1 MTDRVPSGRS
11 FTTITAVVAY
21 LTEQGYKI
29 GKTAVYGHY
38 HKQLLRKRKNGT
50 FALEDVDR
58 YAAANLQ
65 RLDGSAVTEAD
76 AHLAEI
82 QRKKAEVELDRATS
96 EAELSKLKLDSR
108 RRDLVT
114 GPVEQAITARLIVFK
129 SDRDNF
135 IYSRAPALI
144 ASCNGDQSRAPE
156 FIALFLTASDA
167 WFERYAS
174 GISFTIDE
182 SGAVSPPF
190 GTPRPAD
197 RDDLDELDSAEDL
210 AS

>member
-76 AHLAEI
+76 AHLADPAQE
-82 QRKKAEVELDRATS
+82 
-96 EAELSKLKLDSR
+96 SR
-108 RRDLVT
+108 SGTRPRHLR
-114 GPVEQAITARLIVFK
+114 GGALQAQA
-129 SDRDNF
+129 
-135 IYSRAPALI
+135 
-144 ASCNGDQSRAPE
+144 
-156 FIALFLTASDA
+156 
-167 WFERYAS
+167 
-174 GISFTIDE
+174 
-182 SGAVSPPF
+182 
-190 GTPRPAD
+190 
-197 RDDLDELDSAEDL
+197 
-210 AS
+210 